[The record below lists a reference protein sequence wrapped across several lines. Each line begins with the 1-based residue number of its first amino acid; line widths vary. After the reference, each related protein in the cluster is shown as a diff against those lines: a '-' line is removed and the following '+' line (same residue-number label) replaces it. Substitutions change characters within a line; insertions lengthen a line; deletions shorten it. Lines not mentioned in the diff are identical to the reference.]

1 MKTKFNRKVIAILI
15 GVIAIMGI
23 SLGLGALHR
32 FREINEEKY
41 FTLEEVNDIQVTMSS
56 TPVHIIRTEASDKV
70 KFHYYGK
77 SMQELKLSADINN
90 KALVVATK
98 RKIDGPIPEDMFL
111 DIYIPENF
119 EKNLSIKISSGV
131 VKMDSLNLAN
141 FTLNTSSGG
150 LEAEQLNAEKISIT
164 TSSGKLNIKKL
175 NVKELEIKGSSSAI
189 NIDECVAKETRAEIS
204 SGSITLKNSSGNF
217 NFKGTAGNVLVG
229 YKEFDNQNI
238 TVSTTSGKIT
248 VELPGNAE
256 FLMNAKTVTGK
267 IQSDFP
273 INTVGN
279 TDKKQIV
286 GQVGTKNNQV
296 LLQTTTGSIHILKN
310 S

>member
-1 MKTKFNRKVIAILI
+1 MKFNRKVIAILI
-15 GVIAIMGI
+15 GVIAIMSI
-23 SLGLGALHR
+23 SLGVGALHL
-32 FREINEEKY
+32 FKEINEEKY
-41 FTLEEVNDIQVTMSS
+41 FTVEEVNDIQVTMSS
-56 TPVHIIRTEASDKV
+56 TPVHIIRTAASDKV

-77 SMQELKLSADINN
+77 SMQELNLSADINN
-90 KALVVATK
+90 KALVVETK
-98 RKIDGPIPEDMFL
+98 RRIDGPIPEDMFL
-111 DIYIPENF
+111 DIYIPEDYKKDLF
-119 EKNLSIKISSGV
+119 IKISSGV
-131 VKMDSLNLAN
+131 VKIDSFDLAS
-141 FTLNTSSGG
+141 FTLDTSSGG
-150 LEAEQLNAEKISIT
+150 LEAEQISAEKVSII

-175 NVKELEIKGSSSAI
+175 KAKKLEIKGSSSAI
-189 NIDECVAKETRAEIS
+189 SIDECVAKETRAETS

-217 NFKGTAGNVLVG
+217 DFKGSAGNVLVG

-238 TVSTTSGKIT
+238 AVSTTSGKVT

-256 FLMNAKTVTGK
+256 FLIDAKTTTGK

-296 LLQTTTGSIHILKN
+296 SLQTTTGSIHILKN